1 MEKQTIFRKV
11 SVTDRLPEKEGIYVV
26 KNDQSYFEAIFDH
39 NYSFHGEF
47 TDCSGVTHW
56 LEEIELPLD
65 PIIQPARRGV
75 PATKEY
81 SEGYLNGVKF
91 ILNKLKS

>member
-56 LEEIELPLD
+56 LEEIELPTEEETTD
-65 PIIQPARRGV
+65 YVNKNFPNNKTFVCYGIM
-75 PATKEY
+75 Y
-81 SEGYLNGVKF
+81 